1 MLSKRKSVGDYTIGK
16 TIGQGAFSKV
26 KIAYNKI
33 TKEEVAIKII
43 NKKQLEVKN
52 KKTQENK
59 ELYKK
64 RREHEELKKKK
75 AIENAV
81 HRHSA
86 PKIENSPND
95 GRNYNNK
102 DEVQGRYCEIIA
114 HKPEEKADN
123 KTNNN
128 ESNNTTNTN
137 NTQTN
142 NSNNTDAISNSAVKS
157 GPNSNNTSCSEEQ
170 SVGSTISST
179 LEPLEIRKHGHN
191 PSVIL
196 EEEESQEFLNAND
209 NFSPKK
215 SKEKFEGKA
224 IPNENN
230 DKFKVSTLN
239 SNANDEANKANE
251 ANEVSEANEANE
263 SNEKPPEVII
273 SPDDKEEKEY
283 EQKLEET
290 EKYNPVSHANDRKF
304 SMDSSNLNSNHP
316 NSSFISSDRK
326 FSLDS
331 NVKNHTVNDTKDV
344 CTPLQNI
351 DNNSSSCDNSTRYD
365 NSISCDNTSID
376 SKDNSIFLKDHSLI
390 PLPSYYERLQNEVQ
404 LMMRLDHP
412 NIIKIYQVIESEDET
427 LIVMEY
433 APGGELIDYI
443 LTKKHLNE
451 TEARKFFRQIISA
464 IDHCHMANVVH
475 RDLKLENLL
484 LSKDK
489 NILITDFGLGRTFD
503 GATKDY
509 MTTFCGTPNYAAV
522 ELISGIPYIGVKS
535 DIWALGVILYVMM
548 TGKPPFDGK
557 SINAL
562 YRRIKRIDYKVPSYF
577 SKDLANLLAKIFVRD
592 PEQRASIND
601 LRDDPWVNYEEIEKP
616 IRIFPINAQEM
627 EQIVSGITNG
637 NGYVSYIFREPTSS
651 NKKKESNLNLSIA
664 LSQSNINDCQLISN
678 ERRKSNVVDEI
689 IKRRLNN
696 TKSPLSPD
704 NTKSPFRNMVGCEI
718 PNMDI
723 WGGVLVDSSFSQKIR
738 NKMYSSVMETGG
750 SGLCGGMKNEDNYH
764 SVSDISRSS
773 SHNAANRHCLRLN
786 TNVSNSPCLINS
798 AGVDDRS
805 CINPRYY
812 SIVNI
817 SERNGGSCNNSD
829 ESINSACD
837 SGKVDGVTPL
847 KSYSKSVS
855 QINDEKL
862 YNTKMN
868 NKTGVGKLKSDSKN
882 KQLQRSNSYG
892 ISSILGKKKNNIN
905 NIEVVPG
912 IEGNTANSTISPLN
926 PRHSLDNGNHKRA
939 SSAFSISVVTKP
951 HNHSS
956 NLSNS
961 VSPSTPSP
969 LKRESKRVSKSVNI
983 SPVSTKT
990 GSPTEEYS
998 DVFESFSEM
1007 NSPEDSLPNYQEI
1020 EMWHLIH
1027 KPSKTVRSTRLN
1039 FNKSTATTKPPFSLF
1054 QNLCWA
1060 LYEMRNVYPNRF
1072 YFVRNPDYY
1081 LFECNL
1087 LNENLNDVEVKF
1099 EVEVCKVWLLK
1110 LYALRLKRISGDP
1123 FLYEELYSELISLM
1137 KADEEVNNDNSP
1149 KDGKIPIIE
1158 EVK

>member
-1 MLSKRKSVGDYTIGK
+1 MLSKRKTVGDYTIGK

-59 ELYKK
+59 ELYQK
-64 RREHEELKKKK
+64 RREHEEFKKRK

-86 PKIENSPND
+86 PKIEKSLD
-95 GRNYNNK
+95 DKKNYNDKNELK
-102 DEVQGRYCEIIA
+102 DKYCNVSSFN
-114 HKPEEKADN
+114 EEGIKKN
-123 KTNNN
+123 TNDN
-128 ESNNTTNTN
+128 ESNKTTNNDNSKDN
-137 NTQTN
+137 NN
-142 NSNNTDAISNSAVKS
+142 DNNNDSSNDNKISNGVEKNSINSNNS
-157 GPNSNNTSCSEEQ
+157 SCSEEQ
-170 SVGSTISST
+170 SRSTLSST
-179 LEPLEIRKHGHN
+179 LEPCDKKKYNHN
-191 PSVIL
+191 TSVIL
-196 EEEESQEFLNAND
+196 EEEETQEVFDEND
-209 NFSPKK
+209 NYFKNNITDKNDNNEGQSITNEKK
-215 SKEKFEGKA
+215 SSTNPVLLNNTIDNNEIKEETQKSSVLSDNKEKNK
-224 IPNENN
+224 NE
-230 DKFKVSTLN
+230 DK
-239 SNANDEANKANE
+239 
-251 ANEVSEANEANE
+251 SEKTKIHN
-263 SNEKPPEVII
+263 
-273 SPDDKEEKEY
+273 
-283 EQKLEET
+283 T
-290 EKYNPVSHANDRKF
+290 VSHSNDRKF
-304 SMDSSNLNSNHP
+304 SMDSNNVNSHRTSTHIQN
-316 NSSFISSDRK
+316 IERK

-331 NVKNHTVNDTKDV
+331 NAKNHVVNDTEDV
-344 CTPLQNI
+344 CTPLQSIGSSKVSI
-351 DNNSSSCDNSTRYD
+351 DNSSIEN
-365 NSISCDNTSID
+365 
-376 SKDNSIFLKDHSLI
+376 KDNSIFLKDHSII

-503 GATKDY
+503 GSTKDY

-562 YRRIKRIDYKVPSYF
+562 YRRIKRIDYKIPSYF
-577 SKDLANLLAKIFVRD
+577 SKDLSNLLAKIFVRD

-601 LRDDPWVNYEEIEKP
+601 LREDPWVNYEEVEKP
-616 IRIFPINAQEM
+616 LRIFPINAQEM

-637 NGYVSYIFREPTSS
+637 NGFVSYIFREPSTST
-651 NKKKESNLNLSIA
+651 KKKESNMNLNIA
-664 LSQSNINDCQLISN
+664 LSQNNINDCQLINN
-678 ERRKSNVVDEI
+678 ERRKSNAIEEI

-704 NTKSPFRNMVGCEI
+704 NVKSPFRNMTGCEI

-738 NKMYSSVMETGG
+738 NKMYSSVMESGG
-750 SGLCGGMKNEDNYH
+750 SGLCGGMKNEESYH
-764 SVSDISRSS
+764 SISDINRSS
-773 SHNAANRHCLRLN
+773 SRSAANRHCLRLN
-786 TNVSNSPCLINS
+786 TNISNTPSVINS
-798 AGVDDRS
+798 ATVDDRGI
-805 CINPRYY
+805 INPRYY

-817 SERNGGSCNNSD
+817 SDKNGSCNNSD
-829 ESINSACD
+829 DSINSTGD
-837 SGKVDGVTPL
+837 SGKVDGVAPL
-847 KSYSKSVS
+847 KSYSRSVN
-855 QINDEKL
+855 QITDEKL
-862 YNTKMN
+862 YSNKINTKTGLGRVKSE
-868 NKTGVGKLKSDSKN
+868 NKT
-882 KQLQRSNSYG
+882 KQLKRSNSYG
-892 ISSILGKKKNNIN
+892 IPNFLGKKKNNIN
-905 NIEVVPG
+905 NNIEVVPS
-912 IEGNTANSTISPLN
+912 IEGNTTNYSSISPLN
-926 PRHSLDNGNHKRA
+926 PNRQENNNHKRA
-939 SSAFSISVVTKP
+939 NSVFSITVVTT
-951 HNHSS
+951 S
-956 NLSNS
+956 NTQNNNINNN
-961 VSPSTPSP
+961 VSPSTPLP
-969 LKRESKRVSKSVNI
+969 LRKDSKLFSKSVNI
-983 SPVSTKT
+983 SPISTKI
-990 GSPTEEYS
+990 GSPTEVLS
-998 DVFESFSEM
+998 DEFDSINDM
-1007 NSPEDSLPNYQEI
+1007 NSPDETAIPNYQEI

-1060 LYEMRNVYPNRF
+1060 LYEMRNVYANRF

-1087 LNENLNDVEVKF
+1087 LNESLNKVDIKF

-1110 LYALRLKRISGDP
+1110 LYALRLKRISGNP
-1123 FLYEELYSELISLM
+1123 FLYEELYSELISLL
-1137 KADEEVNNDNSP
+1137 KADDEVNNDNSQ
-1149 KDGKIPIIE
+1149 KDGKDGKMTTVE
-1158 EVK
+1158 LSN